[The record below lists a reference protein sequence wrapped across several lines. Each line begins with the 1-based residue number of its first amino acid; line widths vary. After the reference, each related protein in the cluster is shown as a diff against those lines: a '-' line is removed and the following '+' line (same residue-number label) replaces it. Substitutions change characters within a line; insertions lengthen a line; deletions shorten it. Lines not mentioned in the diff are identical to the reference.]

1 MRILPPFGD
10 VATVRR
16 RPVLGGLLA
25 AGLTGAFAGAPR
37 AEDTAEAPED
47 AILRTALHPWTGDL
61 DGMVERGMVRVAV
74 PVGLATYFFDGA
86 DQKGITYDRVVEFEK
101 HLKQGLGKRA
111 AHLTVVVMPTG
122 RDRLFDAVVE
132 GRADIAAGN
141 LTVTPRRQAL
151 VDFSDPFLEGMREL
165 LVTGPAAPVLT
176 SPEDMV
182 GVPVHVRRSSSFFEH
197 AMELNRA
204 REAAGKPPF
213 TLVEADENLQV
224 EDLFEMV
231 DTGLAPATVADE
243 PAADFLVQVF
253 DKVTVHDE
261 PPVATDQQTA
271 WGFRKASPRLAE
283 ALNAFVA
290 KARQGSKLGNIILA
304 KYLRQTEWTHNALAP
319 EDRKRFSEVAGFLK
333 SYADRYGFDWLMVGA
348 QGYQESRLD
357 QRKRSAVGAIGIMQV
372 MPATARD
379 PHVGIADIHH
389 AESNVHAGVK
399 YLRFLRD
406 RYFSDPALSPLDRTM
421 FSFAAYN
428 AGPGNVAKARKRA
441 AASGLDP
448 NVWFDNV
455 EIAIARAVSREPV
468 VYCRNIYK
476 YYVAYKLIQAG
487 SGAQ

>member
-1 MRILPPFGD
+1 MSR
-10 VATVRR
+10 VASTIGR
-16 RPVLGGLLA
+16 RPLLGGLVLSGLA
-25 AGLTGAFAGAPR
+25 AVMPR
-37 AEDTAEAPED
+37 PAAADEADSEIDPVL
-47 AILRTALHPWTGDL
+47 ASALRPWKGDL
-61 DGMVERGMVRVAV
+61 DGMIERGMVRVAI
-74 PVGLATYFFDGA
+74 PVGLATYFFDGP

-101 HLKQGLGKRA
+101 HLKEKLGKQA
-111 AHLTVVVMPTG
+111 THLTVVFMPTA

-132 GRADIAAGN
+132 GRSDIAAGN
-141 LTVTPRRQAL
+141 LTVTPQRQAL
-151 VDFSDPFLEGMREL
+151 VDFSDPFLKGMREL
-165 LVTGPAAPVLT
+165 LVTGPAAPTLGT
-176 SPEDMV
+176 PEDMV
-182 GVPVHVRRSSSFFEH
+182 GVPVHIRRSSSFFEH
-197 AMELNRA
+197 AVALNEARA
-204 REAAGKPPF
+204 AAGKPPF

-231 DTGLAPATVADE
+231 NTGLAPATVADE
-243 PAADFLVQVF
+243 PAADFLVKVF
-253 DKVTVHDE
+253 DEVIVHDE
-261 PPVATDQQTA
+261 PPLAVDQQTA
-271 WGFRKASPRLAE
+271 WAFRKGSPKLAE

-290 KARQGSKLGNIILA
+290 KAKQGSKLGNIIVA
-304 KYLRQTEWTHNALAP
+304 KYLKQTDWMQDALAP
-319 EDRKRFSEVAGFLK
+319 ADRKRFEEVAGFLK
-333 SYADRYGFDWLMVGA
+333 SYADRYDFDWLMVGA

-357 QRKRSAVGAIGIMQV
+357 QSKRSPVGAIGIMQV

-379 PHVGIADIHH
+379 PNVAIPDIHT